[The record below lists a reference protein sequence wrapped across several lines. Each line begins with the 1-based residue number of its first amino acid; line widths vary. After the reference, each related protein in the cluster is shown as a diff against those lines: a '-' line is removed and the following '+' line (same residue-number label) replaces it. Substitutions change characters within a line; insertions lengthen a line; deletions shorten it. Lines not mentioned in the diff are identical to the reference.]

1 MRLAELDYPL
11 PEALIAQVPAPERAA
26 ARLLVLERGGGPLR
40 HARIGDLPAFLPGGG
55 RSRALSDRLRACAG
69 RGGGANRGTPPDPGA
84 ARRHRGG
91 GRPGRDPHAARRA
104 GHVPPH
110 PQRRPRTARDGARA
124 ERHPA
129 ADGGGDR
136 RGARG
141 GWTGGRGRHD
151 DRAGARVGERG
162 RRAPRRSR
170 RGRALHPARPSL
182 PGGGRTAHE
191 LPPAA
196 LDAPRAG
203 GGVRRLGPHPRRL
216 RRGGAPRLPFLQL
229 RRRHAHHVSARFD
242 FEVVRVDPSGARLG
256 RLTTAH
262 GVVDT
267 PAFMPVATH
276 GAVKG
281 VAPEQLGALGATI
294 LLANAY
300 HLAQRPGV
308 ETVQALGGLHA
319 LMGWDGPLLSDSGGF
334 QVMSLGAL
342 VRVDDDGVHYRSH
355 VDGRAG
361 HLAPE
366 DAIAVQEAL
375 GVDIAMSLDECVPAA
390 APRAQVAR
398 AVARTSGWAERGLAA
413 RTRAATAL
421 FATVQGGLDPALRA
435 ESARALTRLGFD
447 GYAAGGLSVGEPPE
461 ETGRV
466 AAATAALLPAARP
479 RYLMGVGTPRDLLRF
494 GAMGYDLFDCVLPTR
509 NARNGT
515 LFTRRGKLMIRNA
528 AHARD
533 ARPVE
538 DGCPCYTC
546 TRFSRGALRHLVL
559 AREMLG
565 AQLATL
571 HNLHFYLHLMREM
584 RTALAEGRFPARA
597 AAAAGAWA

>member
-11 PEALIAQVPAPERAA
+11 PEALIAQAPAPERAA
-26 ARLLVLERGGGPLR
+26 ARLLVLERGGAPLR
-40 HARIGDLPAFLPGGG
+40 HARIGDLPAFLHAGDVLVLNDTRVIPARVYGRRPSGGRLELLFVAPLGEVGEWEVLVRGVPRRGERVHLPGGQG
-55 RSRALSDRLRACAG
+55 EGVA
-69 RGGGANRGTPPDPGA
+69 P
-84 ARRHRGG
+84 RGG
-91 GRPGRDPHAARRA
+91 GRWRL
-104 GHVPPH
+104 
-110 PQRRPRTARDGARA
+110 RPAL
-124 ERHPA
+124 PA

-151 DRAGARVGERG
+151 DRAGARVGERR

-182 PGGGRTAHE
+182 PGGGRAAHE

-281 VAPEQLGALGATI
+281 MAPEQLRALGATI

-308 ETVQALGGLHA
+308 ETVRALGGLHA

-334 QVMSLGAL
+334 QLMSLGEL
-342 VRVDDDGVHYRSH
+342 VRVDDGGVQYRSH

-361 HLAPE
+361 RLAPE
-366 DAIAVQEAL
+366 DAVAVQEAL

-390 APRAQVAR
+390 APREQVVR
-398 AVARTSGWAERGLAA
+398 AVARTSAWAERGLGA
-413 RTRAATAL
+413 RAQAATAL
-421 FATVQGGLDPALRA
+421 FGIVQGGLDPALRA
-435 ESARALTRLGFD
+435 ESARALTALGFD
-447 GYAAGGLSVGEPPE
+447 GYAVGGLSVGEPPE
-461 ETGRV
+461 ATVRV
-466 AAATAALLPAARP
+466 AAATVTLLPAARP
-479 RYLMGVGTPRDLLRF
+479 RYLMGVGTPRDLLSF
-494 GAMGYDLFDCVLPTR
+494 AAMGYGLFDCVLPTR

-515 LFTRRGKLMIRNA
+515 LLSWQGKLVVRNA
-528 AHARD
+528 A
-533 ARPVE
+533 
-538 DGCPCYTC
+538 
-546 TRFSRGALRHLVL
+546 
-559 AREMLG
+559 
-565 AQLATL
+565 Q
-571 HNLHFYLHLMREM
+571 
-584 RTALAEGRFPARA
+584 
-597 AAAAGAWA
+597 